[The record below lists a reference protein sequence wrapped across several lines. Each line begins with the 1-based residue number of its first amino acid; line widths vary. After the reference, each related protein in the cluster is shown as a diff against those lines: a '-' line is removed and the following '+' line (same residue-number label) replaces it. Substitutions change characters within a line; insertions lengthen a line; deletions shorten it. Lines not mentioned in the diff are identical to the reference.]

1 MIENTI
7 FNYKNGLSAL
17 KRASKSFPN
26 GSGIYKFL
34 EKNHTVLYVG
44 KAKNLKKR
52 ISSYIPSVKQSNRI
66 KTLISLTHEI
76 SFIKT
81 PNELDSFILE
91 NNLIKSLKPRF
102 NIRLMD
108 DKSYPFIMIS
118 KSSDW
123 PRIKKKRGKQN
134 RKDIYFGPF
143 ANVNMVEEVIQQL
156 ERAFLLRS
164 CSDNIFNSR
173 KRPCILYQIKRCSAP
188 CVGKITK
195 TNYFKLVND
204 AILFLKGKNLIVKEN
219 LVSMMKKS
227 SVNQDYEK
235 AAIIRDR
242 IRAISRISFEQYSDL
257 NNNQNFDIL
266 YIHKKF
272 DQTFIQIFFFRSGKN
287 LGNKDFFLT
296 DKDIENDEVLL
307 SQFIIFFYRNNEPPR
322 EIFVNLDIKDRSLL
336 QKIISPSKKIEI
348 KKPIKGK
355 KYELLKMVQDNIL
368 ATESEN
374 FQNRNS
380 HFRILNELKKKLG
393 LKNFPNKIEIYDN
406 SHLGGTDA
414 VGAMVVYENFDF
426 SKNSYRKFN
435 IETEKNRI
443 SDDYFMMN
451 HIISRRFNSSE
462 KWKEDFPNL
471 IIVDGGKG
479 QLNIV
484 EKLLK
489 EKKINSIDVIGIAK
503 GKKRNVRFD
512 KIYDKNGIVDF
523 EKNDKCF
530 FFLQKLRDE
539 AHRFAVSSHQRKRRR
554 KIKSSSFDNI
564 NGIGKKIKKNLL
576 NHFGTLEN
584 IKSAS
589 LSDLKKTPGI
599 GPLIADKIYRE
610 FNKVV

>member
-1 MIENTI
+1 M
-7 FNYKNGLSAL
+7 
-17 KRASKSFPN
+17 
-26 GSGIYKFL
+26 

-118 KSSDW
+118 KSNEW

-195 TNYFKLVND
+195 TNYLRLVND

-266 YIHKKF
+266 FIHKKF
-272 DQTFIQIFFFRSGKN
+272 NQTFIQIFF
-287 LGNKDFFLT
+287 LG
-296 DKDIENDEVLL
+296 
-307 SQFIIFFYRNNEPPR
+307 Q
-322 EIFVNLDIKDRSLL
+322 
-336 QKIISPSKKIEI
+336 
-348 KKPIKGK
+348 
-355 KYELLKMVQDNIL
+355 
-368 ATESEN
+368 
-374 FQNRNS
+374 
-380 HFRILNELKKKLG
+380 
-393 LKNFPNKIEIYDN
+393 
-406 SHLGGTDA
+406 
-414 VGAMVVYENFDF
+414 
-426 SKNSYRKFN
+426 
-435 IETEKNRI
+435 EK
-443 SDDYFMMN
+443 
-451 HIISRRFNSSE
+451 
-462 KWKEDFPNL
+462 
-471 IIVDGGKG
+471 
-479 QLNIV
+479 
-484 EKLLK
+484 
-489 EKKINSIDVIGIAK
+489 
-503 GKKRNVRFD
+503 
-512 KIYDKNGIVDF
+512 
-523 EKNDKCF
+523 
-530 FFLQKLRDE
+530 
-539 AHRFAVSSHQRKRRR
+539 
-554 KIKSSSFDNI
+554 
-564 NGIGKKIKKNLL
+564 
-576 NHFGTLEN
+576 T
-584 IKSAS
+584 
-589 LSDLKKTPGI
+589 
-599 GPLIADKIYRE
+599 
-610 FNKVV
+610 

>member
-1 MIENTI
+1 M
-7 FNYKNGLSAL
+7 FDYKNGLSAL

-118 KSSDW
+118 KSNEW

-195 TNYFKLVND
+195 TNYLKLVND

-266 YIHKKF
+266 FIHKKF
-272 DQTFIQIFFFRSGKN
+272 NQTFIQIFFFRSGKN

-296 DKDIENDEVLL
+296 DKNIEDDEVLL

-322 EIFVNLDIKDRSLL
+322 EIFVNINIKDNFLL
-336 QKIISPSKKIEI
+336 QKIISPNKKIEI
-348 KKPIKGK
+348 KKPVKGK

-368 ATESEN
+368 AAESEN
-374 FQNRNS
+374 FQNRNN
-380 HFRILNELKKKLG
+380 HFIILNELKEKLQ

-406 SHLGGTDA
+406 SHLNGTDA
-414 VGAMVVYENFDF
+414 VGAMVVYENFTF

-443 SDDYFMMN
+443 CDDYFMMN
-451 HIISRRFNSSE
+451 HIISRRFNFSE

-503 GKKRNVRFD
+503 GKKRDVRFD

-539 AHRFAVSSHQRKRRR
+539 AHRFAVSTHQKRRRR
-554 KIKSSSFDNI
+554 KIRSSSFDNI
-564 NGIGKKIKKNLL
+564 DGIGKKIKKNLL

-599 GPLIADKIYRE
+599 GPLIANKIYRE